1 MYQSIN
7 FGVIGVQET
16 DLEKKMQLAK
26 RHGFTHMEAGA
37 DEVTACGVEKVK
49 ALLQQYGMEITCFN
63 VPPSIPFRCRRRSL
77 RPGWKPFPRR
87 PRP

>member
-49 ALLQQYGMEITCFN
+49 ALLQ
-63 VPPSIPFRCRRRSL
+63 
-77 RPGWKPFPRR
+77 
-87 PRP
+87 